1 MKKTI
6 LFLCLL
12 LLLAS
17 CSGGGQAKQNTENQ
31 AQGETAKASTEANND
46 EKQTEATEKKRVY
59 ASFFPVYDL
68 TKRIVGEK
76 MDVQMIMDVDSEP
89 HSFELKINDMAKL
102 ADADLIIYNGAGME
116 LFIDDLKQVIADER
130 NQDADAF
137 FLDLSQGLTL
147 LKADESEDLSSIN
160 PHTWLSVKNAMIQ
173 LDTVY
178 QKVSSMDPENDAYY
192 KENLERALQ
201 EFGAL
206 EQKMQEEL
214 GKLTNREK
222 YFVTSHAAFNYLAYD
237 YGLKQVA
244 ATGISPDLEP
254 SAKELKDIADF
265 VRSHGIKTIFF
276 EGKATPKVAETLA
289 KETGV
294 KTATLYTM
302 EHLSDEEAK
311 MGYLKLMEH
320 NLNELVKSFHE

>member
-1 MKKTI
+1 M
-6 LFLCLL
+6 
-12 LLLAS
+12 
-17 CSGGGQAKQNTENQ
+17 NTED
-31 AQGETAKASTEANND
+31 AQE
-46 EKQTEATEKKRVY
+46 EKDGNPEKKKQIY
-59 ASFFPVYDL
+59 ATFFPVYDL
-68 TKRIVGEK
+68 TKRIVGDK

-89 HSFELKINDMAKL
+89 HSFELKINDMVKL

-116 LFIDDLKQVIADER
+116 SFIDDLKQVVSDEK
-130 NQDADAF
+130 NADAEGF

-147 LKADESEDLSSIN
+147 LKANESEDMSSIN
-160 PHTWLSVKNAMIQ
+160 PHTWLSIKNAMIQ

-178 QKVSSMDPENDAYY
+178 QKVSGMDPENDAYY
-192 KENLERALQ
+192 RDNLEKALQ

-206 EQKMQEEL
+206 EQRMQDEL
-214 GKLTNREK
+214 GKLTNKEK

-254 SAKELKDIADF
+254 SAKELKEIADF
-265 VRSHGIKTIFF
+265 VRNHGIKTIFF

-302 EHLSDEEAK
+302 EHLSEEEAK

-320 NLNELVKSFHE
+320 NLDALVKSFHE